1 MSAAEHQIRT
11 EDELADL
18 RAECLRWKTEA
29 ESAHRNARWALDDL
43 AFVLETFTQAMLAGS
58 VHGIP
63 AVPVA
68 DERQAARGAALAIQ
82 DHRLKIADLAREYL
96 MVLLEGHRKMRVIRE
111 SPEHREAQVDAA
123 RNGA

>member
-1 MSAAEHQIRT
+1 MSAAECQIRI
-11 EDELADL
+11 EDQIAEL
-18 RAECLRWKTEA
+18 RRECLRWKTEA
-29 ESAHRNARWALDDL
+29 ESAHRNASWALDDL

-58 VHGIP
+58 IHGIP

-68 DERQAARGAALAIQ
+68 DERSAAKGAALAIQ
-82 DHRLKIADLAREYL
+82 DHRLRVAALSRDYLIA
-96 MVLLEGHRKMRVIRE
+96 LLEGHRKDRAIRE